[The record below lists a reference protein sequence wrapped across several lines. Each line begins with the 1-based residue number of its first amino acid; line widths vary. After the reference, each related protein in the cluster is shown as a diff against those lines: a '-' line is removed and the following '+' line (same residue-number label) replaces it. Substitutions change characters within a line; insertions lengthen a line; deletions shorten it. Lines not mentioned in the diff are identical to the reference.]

1 MSEFVFVILLCW
13 QGPGPHNVSNL
24 TFDVYQKAE
33 QSVEVLK
40 FYKSPY
46 SFWILNYA
54 DNRKQRIAKKEFPK
68 NAKDLTNSFIVKRM
82 KQQFENISVRYDIK
96 LANFTG
102 EIMEQTAVFKLWGEC
117 HT

>member
-1 MSEFVFVILLCW
+1 MSKFVFVILPCW
-13 QGPGPHNVSNL
+13 QGRGPHNVSNL

-54 DNRKQRIAKKEFPK
+54 DNRKQGTYKEFRK
-68 NAKDLTNSFIVKRM
+68 NVKSLTNSFIVERM
-82 KQQFENISVRYDIK
+82 KQQFENISVRYDIII
-96 LANFTG
+96 ANFTG
-102 EIMEQTAVFKLWGEC
+102 EIKQQTAVFKLWGEC